1 MYNHSLLAFK
11 IIILLLLCFQPP
23 IVILNVFVVEADKLE
38 AKDSNGYSDPYC
50 MLGIRP
56 GESITPGAKSPRDKS
71 PNLVGARHSSRG

>member
-1 MYNHSLLAFK
+1 MYNRSLLALK
-11 IIILLLLCFQPP
+11 IMILLLLFQPP

-56 GESITPGAKSPRDKS
+56 GETITPGAKSPRDKS

>member
-1 MYNHSLLAFK
+1 MYNRSLLAFK
-11 IIILLLLCFQPP
+11 IMILLLLFQPP

-56 GESITPGAKSPRDKS
+56 GESITPGTKSPRDKS
-71 PNLVGARHSSRG
+71 PSLVGARHSSRG